1 MRKMSDRKDMMF
13 SAKDR
18 VWNLS
23 EKALVMGVINVT
35 PDSFS
40 DGGEYLDPHRAQ
52 ARAIQFERDGADILD
67 LGAESSRPGAASVS
81 WEEELRRLLPVLKA
95 VREVTD
101 LPVSIDTTKSRV
113 ADEMLRNGACMIN
126 DVSGLRADPAMPAV
140 IACHQAGIILMHRR
154 GDSLTMQEKTQ
165 YGDLIFEIKRELK
178 ESIDT
183 AIDAGISYDRMAVD
197 PGIGF
202 AKTKSQ
208 NLSLIRWLEEFL
220 EFELPI
226 VIGVS
231 RKSFIGEITKTSPK
245 ERVFGTAA
253 AVALSVFNGAKIIRV
268 HDVKEMREVVE
279 VTEAVLK
286 AT

>member
-1 MRKMSDRKDMMF
+1 MRKITEEKNMFF
-13 SAKDR
+13 SAKGRIWD
-18 VWNLS
+18 LS
-23 EKALVMGVINVT
+23 ERALVMGVINVT

-40 DGGEYLDPHRAQ
+40 DGGETLDPRRAQ
-52 ARAIQFERDGADILD
+52 ERALQFERDGADILD
-67 LGAESSRPGAASVS
+67 LGAESSRPGAAPVS
-81 WEEELRRLLPVLKA
+81 WEEELNRLLPVLKSI
-95 VREVTD
+95 RSVTD
-101 LPVSIDTTKSRV
+101 LPISIDTTKSRV
-113 ADEMLRNGACMIN
+113 ADETLRNGASIIN
-126 DVSGLRADPAMPAV
+126 DVSGLKADSAMPAV
-140 IACHQAGIILMHRR
+140 IACHQAGIVLMHRR
-154 GDSLTMQEKTQ
+154 GDSGTMQEKTQ
-165 YGDLIFEIKRELK
+165 YGNLIFDIKRELK

-183 AIDAGISYDRMAVD
+183 AIGAGISYDCIAID

-208 NLSLIRWLEEFL
+208 NLSLIRWLEEFR

-231 RKSFIGEITKTSPK
+231 RKSFIGDITKTMPK

-268 HDVKEMREVVE
+268 HDVREMKEVVE